1 MKRMSV
7 TYNMMYSFFEEMKTR
22 LDLEA
27 SFWMG
32 STTKGTKRGVSRNVL
47 KRDGMWKAGAVEVYC
62 HEIEARVVISQALVD
77 ATE

>member
-7 TYNMMYSFFEEMKTR
+7 TYNMMYSVFEEMKTR

-32 STTKGTKRGVSRNVL
+32 SATKGTKRGVSRNVL

-62 HEIEARVVISQALVD
+62 HEIEARVVISQALVE
-77 ATE
+77 AKE